1 LDAAGGVSYDDEP
14 PEPRP
19 AGPEVPVAT
28 TSLSLLERLR
38 RQPTAPDWERLDG
51 VCRPLVLRW
60 LARVPGLQD
69 EAADVAQEVMLV
81 VVREVGRF
89 ERRREGS
96 FRAWLR
102 AVTVNQVRSYWR
114 ARRRRPLAG
123 LGPDET
129 EGFLARLEDP
139 ASALSRQWDAE
150 HDQVVFDRLLEVVR
164 PDFSE
169 QTWEAF
175 RRFAVEARP
184 AAAVA
189 AELGVS
195 ENAVLLAKS
204 RVLRRLREEAGGLID

>member
-1 LDAAGGVSYDDEP
+1 
-14 PEPRP
+14 
-19 AGPEVPVAT
+19 VPT

-38 RQPTAPDWERLDG
+38 RQPSAPDWERLDG
-51 VCRPLVLRW
+51 LCRPLVLRW

-69 EAADVAQEVMLV
+69 EAADVAQEVMMV

-123 LGPDET
+123 LGADGDST

-139 ASALSRQWDAE
+139 HSDLSRQWDAE
-150 HDQVVFDRLLEVVR
+150 HDQVIFDRLLDVVR
-164 PDFSE
+164 PDFAE